1 MKQVNSVLDF
11 AKGAMTERINY
22 ELTKVMENIKNPNTD
37 EKPRKLTIEISIT
50 PINNRQAVS
59 LKTVVKKKISPTSAV
74 QTQMVV
80 QSSNGLIA
88 GYELT
93 GIPDGQ
99 PDLFGEVHEQKY
111 VQLKEIR
118 EEENI

>member
-11 AKGAMTERINY
+11 ANGAMTERINY

-80 QSSNGLIA
+80 QSSMA
-88 GYELT
+88 
-93 GIPDGQ
+93 
-99 PDLFGEVHEQKY
+99 
-111 VQLKEIR
+111 
-118 EEENI
+118 